1 MTNRSRKTRHGY
13 SLPRDLSDIVVFD
26 VSGRRPEPSAEEACV
41 PAKFVLRK
49 GRTGKFTFTLEGPN
63 GQILA
68 TSADHPN
75 LRAAKAAI
83 ASVQKNLTG
92 AEVDDRSA
100 GATPVKKTTARK
112 TTAKKTTAR
121 KTAAKKTAAKKTTAR
136 KATAKKTTVKTAAK
150 KTTAR
155 KTAAKRA
162 PAAKKTT
169 TRKTAAK
176 RTTRTTA
183 TKKATT
189 RKTAAKKTTARK
201 AAPRKR
207 ASKKTAAAAS

>member
-121 KTAAKKTAAKKTTAR
+121 K
-136 KATAKKTTVKTAAK
+136 ATAKKTTAKTAAK